1 MQRRPEPPDSGS
13 QQHDIS
19 TERTVRMSPGS
30 FPMPAVAQAQAP
42 EVPGA
47 PTLAAAGVPIAPP
60 TMQPGGGLTT
70 YIGEPALATQVAP
83 AAPAAQDRAQ
93 ADVSTFAGSV
103 AEIAATLHDHAARLE
118 RFVEGSFSTDLAD
131 PRTRLLS
138 RSLEIARQADLHLAR
153 LGDMVRR
160 LTPPLQLAQSNLD
173 ALHPHPH
180 PPPPLSPL
188 PP

>member
-60 TMQPGGGLTT
+60 TMQPGGDLTT
-70 YIGEPALATQVAP
+70 YIGEPALATQVGS
-83 AAPAAQDRAQ
+83 AARAAQDRAQ
-93 ADVSTFAGSV
+93 ADVSTFARSD
-103 AEIAATLHDHAARLE
+103 AEIAATLHEHAARLE

-131 PRTRLLS
+131 PRTRPLS
-138 RSLEIARQADLHLAR
+138 QSLQIARHAEL
-153 LGDMVRR
+153 R
-160 LTPPLQLAQSNLD
+160 LTPFG
-173 ALHPHPH
+173 
-180 PPPPLSPL
+180 
-188 PP
+188 